1 MQVGMFSAFAN
12 LPTWAIWATALLLVI
27 PAAIALTGALIWYV
41 GERKGLA
48 LAIWGGVYVIWMLI
62 PLRITGELRHL
73 ATFISVFGFVWLIGS
88 WARRVTWHE
97 PKLAL
102 AHVLVAALILAL
114 VGVVGFGL
122 LASAPAPALAAP

>member
-1 MQVGMFSAFAN
+1 MQVGMFNALAS
-12 LPTWAIWATALLLVI
+12 LPTWAVWATALLLII

-48 LAIWGGVYVIWMLI
+48 LAIWGGVYVVWMLI

-102 AHVLVAALILAL
+102 AHVLIGALILAL

-122 LASAPAPALAAP
+122 LAPAPAPTLAAP